1 MADQARYTYAV
12 ARGLDAASLEG
23 LAGVGGG
30 RLRTVTV
37 DDLDAIVSDVPL
49 DDFGEEGLRHH
60 LEDLAWLEDVARA
73 HNDVVWRVAA
83 SAPTAP
89 MRLATIFLDDERV
102 RERLVDLQERL
113 VEVLDRVAG
122 RAEWSVKVVSPPAEV
137 EVEDADPAA
146 PTSGTDFLR
155 RRRAEV
161 DQREH
166 RRTEGVEAADQI
178 HAELRRATVAARLL
192 PAQDP
197 QLSGLR
203 GTMVLNAAYL
213 VEERAAEDLTD
224 LVDRLRAA
232 HPGLEIEVAGPWP
245 PYSFATLEE
254 M

>member
-1 MADQARYTYAV
+1 
-12 ARGLDAASLEG
+12 
-23 LAGVGGG
+23 
-30 RLRTVTV
+30 
-37 DDLDAIVSDVPL
+37 
-49 DDFGEEGLRHH
+49 
-60 LEDLAWLEDVARA
+60 
-73 HNDVVWRVAA
+73 
-83 SAPTAP
+83 
-89 MRLATIFLDDERV
+89 
-102 RERLVDLQERL
+102 
-113 VEVLDRVAG
+113 
-122 RAEWSVKVVSPPAEV
+122 
-137 EVEDADPAA
+137 
-146 PTSGTDFLR
+146 
-155 RRRAEV
+155 V

-213 VEERAAEDLTD
+213 VEERAAGDLTD
-224 LVDRLRAA
+224 LIDRLRAA

>member
-23 LAGVGGG
+23 VAGVGGG

-37 DDLDAIVSDVPL
+37 DDLDAVVSDVPL
-49 DDFGEEGLRHH
+49 DEFGEDGLRRH
-60 LEDLAWLEDVARA
+60 LEDLTWLEDVARA
-73 HNDVVWRVAA
+73 HNDVVWAVA
-83 SAPTAP
+83 SLAPTAP
-89 MRLATIFLDDERV
+89 MRLATIFLDDDRV
-102 RERLVDLQERL
+102 RERLVDLRQRL
-113 VEVLDRVAG
+113 DEVLDRVAG
-122 RAEWSVKVVSPPAEV
+122 RAEWSVKVVAPPV
-137 EVEDADPAA
+137 EVEAASAAA
-146 PTSGTDFLR
+146 PTSGADFLR

-161 DQREH
+161 DEREH
-166 RRTEGVEAADQI
+166 RRTAGVESADRI
-178 HAELRRATVAARLL
+178 HAELRRATVAARIL

-213 VEERAAEDLTD
+213 VEERTAAGLTE
-224 LVDRLRAA
+224 LVDRLRAE
-232 HPGLEIEVAGPWP
+232 HPGVEIDVAGPWP